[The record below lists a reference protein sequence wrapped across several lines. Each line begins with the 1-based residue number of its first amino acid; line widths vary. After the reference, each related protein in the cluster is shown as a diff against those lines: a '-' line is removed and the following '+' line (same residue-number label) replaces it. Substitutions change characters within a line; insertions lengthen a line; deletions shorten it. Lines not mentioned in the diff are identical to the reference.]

1 MGLFLFR
8 VHELRTFMGTYMIP
22 KVKNEETMRLVQLTI
37 KSLTYLESGS
47 QPLQVATHV
56 LRVYRPF
63 IYSSL
68 HNIRCNFRDKKKRVC
83 QNDKLSSLET

>member
-1 MGLFLFR
+1 MTGSFNSILT
-8 VHELRTFMGTYMIP
+8 E
-22 KVKNEETMRLVQLTI
+22 KEKTMRLVQLTI

-68 HNIRCNFRDKKKRVC
+68 HNIHCVFRDKKKRVC
-83 QNDKLSSLET
+83 RFDKPSSFESQSTC